1 MHEKYSCNAF
11 YVFIDPSAKGL
22 SEEIKRAAVGRFY
35 GISIKD
41 ADNTVALGISRVQKC
56 LTYEILTVSPE
67 QEKLIEEF
75 GLYEYDK
82 DLLDKGKEQPV
93 KLNDHCMDAVRYLVM
108 GLWSK
113 LKYFLPVT
121 EREDESK

>member
-1 MHEKYSCNAF
+1 M
-11 YVFIDPSAKGL
+11 
-22 SEEIKRAAVGRFY
+22 
-35 GISIKD
+35 
-41 ADNTVALGISRVQKC
+41 ALGISRVQKC